1 MNAARI
7 AVARRPSARLCYA
20 AAMTPPLPPPAPRR
34 PPVCGLILAGG
45 LGRRM
50 GGVDKALLPL
60 AGRPLL
66 THAIAALAPQ
76 VDRLALSANG
86 DPARFSAFGLPVVPD
101 PLPDHPGP
109 LAGILAG
116 LEALQGEHWLV
127 SVPADAPFLPHD
139 LVKRLLARQA
149 ETGSAAVFAASG
161 TRTHPATALWRADLA
176 SLLRSY
182 LLAGERRVGR
192 FLAQI
197 GAGSAIWETV
207 PQDPFTNINTPED
220 LAWAE
225 QIVAS

>member
-1 MNAARI
+1 MTA
-7 AVARRPSARLCYA
+7 PSASSA
-20 AAMTPPLPPPAPRR
+20 PSPLPVPH

-66 THAIAALAPQ
+66 AHGIAALAPQ

-86 DPARFSAFGLPVVPD
+86 DPARFAAFALPVLAD

-116 LEALQGEHWLV
+116 LEALKGEAWLV
-127 SVPADAPFLPHD
+127 SAPADAPFLPHD
-139 LVKRLLARQA
+139 LVSRLLARQG
-149 ETGSAAVFAASG
+149 ETGSRAVFAASG

-176 SLLRSY
+176 PALRAY
-182 LLAGERRVGR
+182 LLAGERRVGQ

-197 GAGSAIWETV
+197 GAATASWEAV
-207 PQDPFTNINTPED
+207 SYDPFTNINTPED
-220 LAWAE
+220 MVRAE
-225 QIVAS
+225 HILGG